1 MILVTPRIL
10 SRMPARPLY
19 VRAWYSPRAV
29 DSATPL
35 TDYPR
40 LSVLKPTLPGVPASL
55 STYSLLCNVPNSAKG
70 ENQ

>member
-10 SRMPARPLY
+10 PRMPARPLF
-19 VRAWYSPRAV
+19 VRPWYSPHAV

-40 LSVLKPTLPGVPASL
+40 LPVRKPTLPGLPTSL
-55 STYSLLCNVPNSAKG
+55 SSYSLLRNVPNSAKG
-70 ENQ
+70 EKQ